1 MVDKSEKFSWLVRL
15 GYAARGLTYFLLG
28 YMALGTRIGEGD
40 GNTAVLNMLQDVPLG
55 TPLLYLMALGLAG
68 YVVFKLASAIG
79 DVQNRGTDTKGIA
92 KRIGDGAS
100 AVAYS
105 ILAYTALEFA
115 QGTRHS
121 AEGGQSQETAG
132 TVLDWALGD
141 LIIGLIGL
149 GFLIGAF
156 MQAKDAATGSFMH
169 RVSPRAPNVIEPI
182 GRAGHAARA
191 VVFALIG
198 WSLVQAAWLDSEA
211 QVKGLGDALL
221 SLRESGTIYTLIAVG
236 LMLFGVFSMAVSRY
250 RIIPDID
257 GSGLKPS
264 FR

>member
-28 YMALGTRIGEGD
+28 YMALGTRIGGGD
-40 GNTAVLNMLQDVPLG
+40 GNTAVLDMLQDVPLG

-156 MQAKDAATGSFMH
+156 MQAKDAVTGSFMH

-257 GSGLKPS
+257 ASGLKPS

>member
-1 MVDKSEKFSWLVRL
+1 MIDKSEKFSWLVRL

-40 GNTAVLNMLQDVPLG
+40 SNTAVLDMLQDVPLG
-55 TPLLYLMALGLAG
+55 VPLLYLMALGLAA

-105 ILAYTALEFA
+105 VLAYAALQFA
-115 QGTRHS
+115 QGDKQS

-132 TVLDWALGD
+132 TVLDWGLGE
-141 LIIGLIGL
+141 IVIGVIGI

-156 MQAKDAATGSFMH
+156 MQAKAALTGSFMH
-169 RVSPRAPNVIEPI
+169 RVSPRAPDAIEPI
-182 GRAGHAARA
+182 GRGGFAARA
-191 VVFALIG
+191 VVFAIIG

-211 QVKGLGDALL
+211 EVKGLGDALAT
-221 SLRESGTIYTLIAVG
+221 LRESGTLYTLVAIG
-236 LMLFGVFSMAVSRY
+236 LMLFGVFSMVVSRY
-250 RIIPDID
+250 RIIPDIGAGD
-257 GSGLKPS
+257 LKPS
-264 FR
+264 LH

>member
-40 GNTAVLNMLQDVPLG
+40 GNTAVLDMLQDVPLG

-79 DVQNRGTDTKGIA
+79 DVQNRGTDTNGVA

-105 ILAYTALEFA
+105 ILAYAALQFA

-156 MQAKDAATGSFMH
+156 MQAKDAVTGSFMH
-169 RVSPRAPNVIEPI
+169 RVSPRAPNAIEPI

-198 WSLVQAAWLDSEA
+198 WSLVRAAWLDSEA

-257 GSGLKPS
+257 AGGLKPS

>member
-1 MVDKSEKFSWLVRL
+1 
-15 GYAARGLTYFLLG
+15 
-28 YMALGTRIGEGD
+28 MALGTRILEGD
-40 GNTAVLNMLQDVPLG
+40 GNTAVLDLLQDVPFG

-68 YVVFKLASAIG
+68 YVLFKLASAIG
-79 DVQNRGTDTKGIA
+79 DVQNRGADTKGIA

-100 AVAYS
+100 AVAYLV
-105 ILAYTALEFA
+105 LAYTALEFA
-115 QGTRHS
+115 QGTRRN

-156 MQAKDAATGSFMH
+156 MQAKDAVTGSFMH

-211 QVKGLGDALL
+211 
-221 SLRESGTIYTLIAVG
+221 
-236 LMLFGVFSMAVSRY
+236 
-250 RIIPDID
+250 
-257 GSGLKPS
+257 
-264 FR
+264 

>member
-40 GNTAVLNMLQDVPLG
+40 SNTAVLDMLQDVPLG
-55 TPLLYLMALGLAG
+55 VPLLYLMALGLAA
-68 YVVFKLASAIG
+68 YVIFKLASAIG

-105 ILAYTALEFA
+105 VLAYAALQFA
-115 QGTRHS
+115 QGDKQS
-121 AEGGQSQETAG
+121 ADNGESQQTAG
-132 TVLDWALGD
+132 TVLDWGLGEIVIG
-141 LIIGLIGL
+141 IIGV
-149 GFLIGAF
+149 GFIVGAF
-156 MQAKDAATGSFMH
+156 MQAKGAVTGSFMH
-169 RVSPRAPNVIEPI
+169 RVSPRAPNAIEPI
-182 GRAGHAARA
+182 GRAGFAARP
-191 VVFALIG
+191 VVFAIIG
-198 WSLVQAAWLDSEA
+198 WSLVQAAWFDSEA
-211 QVKGLGDALL
+211 QVKGLGDALAT
-221 SLRESGTIYTLIAVG
+221 LRESGTMYTLVAIG

-257 GSGLKPS
+257 ARDLKPS
-264 FR
+264 LH